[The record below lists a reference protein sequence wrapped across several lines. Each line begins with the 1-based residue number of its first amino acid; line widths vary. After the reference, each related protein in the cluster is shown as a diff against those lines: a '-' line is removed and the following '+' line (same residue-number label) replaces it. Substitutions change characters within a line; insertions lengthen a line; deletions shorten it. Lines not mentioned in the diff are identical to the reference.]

1 MSQPPEARLF
11 AHRWEVQAACDEP
24 TARIA
29 AFRSSLGAGLVV
41 GTVDGMDRR
50 TSGLRNLSAAVI
62 IATVLVACGSD
73 GPAANLTSGTLDPSA
88 VDEGAAP
95 APTEAPAE
103 PEAPAATEPA
113 PIAPSPEPT
122 APTAPDTE
130 ASDGGNDWLLPVLVI
145 GGLLLIAVVIGGALS
160 RSKQST
166 PATPAAPGP
175 SSAAPSPQA
184 SLLSTSQWITDQLTL
199 ELMAAPP
206 AAALQRWATERSR
219 LDNVAIGAQQQYLDA
234 QDPNW
239 QPLAQTMSALAAAI
253 DTSLALRAQEPPN
266 AQLISESID
275 VVNGHRAR
283 LHQLLAV
290 LHPTIDR

>member
-1 MSQPPEARLF
+1 M
-11 AHRWEVQAACDEP
+11 
-24 TARIA
+24 
-29 AFRSSLGAGLVV
+29 
-41 GTVDGMDRR
+41 
-50 TSGLRNLSAAVI
+50 I
-62 IATVLVACGSD
+62 ITTVLVACGSD
-73 GPAANLTSGTLDPSA
+73 GPAANLTSGTLDPGA

-95 APTEAPAE
+95 APTEAPAQPEAPAE

-113 PIAPSPEPT
+113 PIEPAPEPT

-130 ASDGGNDWLLPVLVI
+130 TSDDGNDWLLPVLVI
-145 GGLLLIAVVIGGALS
+145 GGLLLIAVAVGGALS
-160 RSKQST
+160 RSKRPTQ
-166 PATPAAPGP
+166 ATPAAPGP

-283 LHQLLAV
+283 IHQLLAV

>member
-1 MSQPPEARLF
+1 
-11 AHRWEVQAACDEP
+11 
-24 TARIA
+24 
-29 AFRSSLGAGLVV
+29 
-41 GTVDGMDRR
+41 MDRR

-62 IATVLVACGSD
+62 ITTVLVACGSD

-95 APTEAPAE
+95 APTEAPTEPEAPAPTEAPAE

-130 ASDGGNDWLLPVLVI
+130 TSDGGNDWLLPVLVI

-160 RSKQST
+160 RSRQST
-166 PATPAAPGP
+166 QATPAAPGP
-175 SSAAPSPQA
+175 SSAAPSTQA

-206 AAALQRWATERSR
+206 TAALQRWATERSR

>member
-1 MSQPPEARLF
+1 MII
-11 AHRWEVQAACDEP
+11 
-24 TARIA
+24 TA
-29 AFRSSLGAGLVV
+29 
-41 GTVDGMDRR
+41 
-50 TSGLRNLSAAVI
+50 
-62 IATVLVACGSD
+62 VLVACGSD
-73 GPAANLTSGTLDPSA
+73 GPAANLTSGTLDSGA

-95 APTEAPAE
+95 APTEAPTEPEAPAPAE

-122 APTAPDTE
+122 APTAPDSET
-130 ASDGGNDWLLPVLVI
+130 SDGGNDWLLPVLVI

-166 PATPAAPGP
+166 RATPAAPGP

-239 QPLAQTMSALAAAI
+239 QPLSQTMSQLTAAI

-266 AQLISESID
+266 PQLISDSID

-283 LHQLLAV
+283 LHQLVAAL
-290 LHPTIDR
+290 LPTVDR